1 MSLNQFALQ
10 VSFLPDFHL
19 NSIIK
24 PRQKIYEA
32 RGTLELITHNR
43 LLTLLLVVFLAVTQ
57 VNGIRSAEAN
67 ELSTFDAS
75 TNDPVKED
83 EIQPEGQSETRKDFD
98 VAGQPGSSQ
107 KTLGLNEY
115 LLDTGFGFGF
125 TWAMRF
131 IYVRSKGDRIFDT
144 SFSEWIDNISQ
155 PPVIRDGD
163 DFVTNYVNHPLYG
176 ALAYLYYRARG
187 HSIWASAL
195 GSLIQSTFF
204 EYFVE
209 GLVETPSL
217 IDLIATPTIGTA
229 LGIGLENLSCW
240 LIERENKAVRGLG
253 YIINP
258 TRIFVRDRRFGILN
272 QLTGN
277 FELQGSFNVTPNEWK
292 AIEFGY
298 PFFLES
304 PIPLGRIGGSF
315 ELVDLDQDSGG
326 QFIFYSLRLDF
337 QSTNNLYGVYIK
349 VPFAGVNNVTLNGDN
364 ISDGFEFGNILVG
377 GKLVVINTE
386 QNTVSGG
393 LDVTLP
399 TAFKDNVDRLQAV
412 IEYRRDFPLYLFKAV
427 TTTPYVSAGFLKR
440 GFSLQGTLGID
451 LIANAENFEGD
462 SFELRIKYGT
472 ALGLSTCIPATPTFF
487 VEFEGYT
494 LPTTPGKKNDLF
506 ITPGVRLGKKYSP
519 GFGVQVPLTGETAD
533 IAKVDFIVDF
543 QARF

>member
-1 MSLNQFALQ
+1 M
-10 VSFLPDFHL
+10 
-19 NSIIK
+19 
-24 PRQKIYEA
+24 
-32 RGTLELITHNR
+32 T
-43 LLTLLLVVFLAVTQ
+43 VTE
-57 VNGIRSAEAN
+57 VNGVGGAKASELFSEGDLTNPSIEKDKTQTKDRSDT
-67 ELSTFDAS
+67 L
-75 TNDPVKED
+75 
-83 EIQPEGQSETRKDFD
+83 KDLD
-98 VAGQPGSSQ
+98 VVGQPGSSQ
-107 KTLGLNEY
+107 KGLGIKEY

-131 IYVRSKGDRIFDT
+131 IYVRNKNERIFDT

-176 ALAYLYYRARG
+176 ALSYLYYRSRG
-187 HSIWASAL
+187 HSVGASAL

-229 LGIGLENLSCW
+229 LGVGLENLSTW
-240 LIERENKAVRGLG
+240 LIERENKAVRGLA

-258 TRIFVRDRRFGILN
+258 TRLFVRDRKFGILN
-272 QLTGN
+272 PLTGT

-315 ELVDLDQDSGG
+315 ELVDLDKDLGG

-349 VPFAGVNNVTLNGDN
+349 VPFTGVNDVTLNGDN
-364 ISDGFEFGNILVG
+364 ISNGFEFGNVLVG

-393 LDVTLP
+393 LDLTLP

-412 IEYRRDFPLYLFKAV
+412 IEYRRDFPLYLFEAV

-440 GFSLQGTLGID
+440 GVSLQGNLGID

-462 SFELRIKYGT
+462 AFEVRIKYGT
-472 ALGLSTCIPATPTFF
+472 ALGLSTCLPTTPLFF

-494 LPTTPGKKNDLF
+494 LASSNQGKKNDLF

-519 GFGVQVPLTGETAD
+519 GFGIQIPLTGETAD
-533 IAKVDFIVDF
+533 IAKLDFIIDF

>member
-1 MSLNQFALQ
+1 M
-10 VSFLPDFHL
+10 
-19 NSIIK
+19 
-24 PRQKIYEA
+24 
-32 RGTLELITHNR
+32 
-43 LLTLLLVVFLAVTQ
+43 TLLLVVFLAVTQ
-57 VNGIRSAEAN
+57 VNGVRSAEAS
-67 ELSTFDAS
+67 ELFTFDAS

-83 EIQPEGQSETRKDFD
+83 EIQPEDQSDTRKDLD
-98 VAGQPGSSQ
+98 VVGQPGSSQ
-107 KTLGLNEY
+107 KALGLKEY

-131 IYVRSKGDRIFDT
+131 MYVRSKDDRIFDT
-144 SFSEWIDNISQ
+144 SFSKWIDNISQ

-176 ALAYLYYRARG
+176 ALSYLYYRARG
-187 HSIWASAL
+187 HSVWASAL

-204 EYFVE
+204 EYAVE
-209 GLVETPSL
+209 GIVETPSL
-217 IDLIATPTIGTA
+217 IDLIATPTIGTVV
-229 LGIGLENLSCW
+229 GVGLENLSNW
-240 LIERENKAVRGLG
+240 LIEKDNKAVRGLA

-258 TRIFVRDRRFGILN
+258 TRLFVRDRRFGILN
-272 QLTGN
+272 PLTGT

-304 PIPLGRIGGSF
+304 PIPLGRIGGNF
-315 ELVDLDQDSGG
+315 ELIDLDKDLGG

-364 ISDGFEFGNILVG
+364 ISDGFEFGNVLIG

-393 LDVTLP
+393 LDLTLP

-440 GFSLQGTLGID
+440 GVSLQGNFGID

-462 SFELRIKYGT
+462 AFEVRIKYGT
-472 ALGLSTCIPATPTFF
+472 ALGLSTCIPTKPTLF

-494 LPTTPGKKNDLF
+494 LASSNQGKKNDLF
-506 ITPGVRLGKKYSP
+506 ITPGVRLGKKYSQ
-519 GFGVQVPLTGETAD
+519 GFGIQIPLTGETAD
-533 IAKVDFIVDF
+533 IAKLDFIIDF

>member
-1 MSLNQFALQ
+1 MDKHS
-10 VSFLPDFHL
+10 
-19 NSIIK
+19 
-24 PRQKIYEA
+24 
-32 RGTLELITHNR
+32 TLFS
-43 LLTLLLVVFLAVTQ
+43 LTLLVCVIFTQ
-57 VNGIRSAEAN
+57 VARVAEAG
-67 ELSTFDAS
+67 ELFNLNAS
-75 TNDPVKED
+75 TNNPIKKE
-83 EIQPEGQSETRKDFD
+83 EVQPEDQS
-98 VAGQPGSSQ
+98 GSREDSELGDRQEPQ
-107 KTLGLNEY
+107 KKALGLNEY
-115 LLDTGFGFGF
+115 LIDTGFGFGF

-131 IYVRSKGDRIFDT
+131 IYVRSKDDRIFDT

-176 ALAYLYYRARG
+176 ALSYLYYRAMG

-204 EYFVE
+204 EYTVE

-229 LGIGLENLSCW
+229 LGIGLENLSSW
-240 LIERENKAVRGLG
+240 LIERDNKAVRGLA

-258 TRIFVRDRRFGILN
+258 TRLFVRDRKFGILN
-272 QLTGN
+272 PLTGT

-304 PIPLGRIGGSF
+304 PIPLGRIGGNF
-315 ELVDLDQDSGG
+315 ELVDLDKDLGG

-364 ISDGFEFGNILVG
+364 ISDGFEFGNVLVG

-386 QNTVSGG
+386 QYTVSGG
-393 LDVTLP
+393 LDLTLP
-399 TAFKDNVDRLQAV
+399 TAFKDNLDRLQAV

-427 TTTPYVSAGFLKR
+427 TTTPYVSAGYINR
-440 GFSLQGTLGID
+440 SVSIQGNFGVD

-472 ALGLSTCIPATPTFF
+472 ALGLSTC
-487 VEFEGYT
+487 
-494 LPTTPGKKNDLF
+494 
-506 ITPGVRLGKKYSP
+506 
-519 GFGVQVPLTGETAD
+519 
-533 IAKVDFIVDF
+533 
-543 QARF
+543 